1 MKKYQFLNAILAVC
15 ILIGT
20 ASCADDS
27 SAVKTPETEKVSET
41 VTTES
46 AEEIPTYP
54 AELSDFD
61 GYEFRFMNVIDELWA
76 SEGSHNAGKIDF
88 EKESGD
94 IIDDA
99 IYKMMRQTQEDLNI
113 TFAPIHKEDIF
124 DLVTSLKRSVMAA
137 DDAYDAAYICTL
149 NYAAGIESLYNLH
162 EIDTLNLDA
171 EWWNR
176 SYIESMTVG
185 NEYLFAIS
193 DHINRWSWQS
203 LGCVLFN
210 KDMMGRLDITPPY
223 ELVREGKWTYDAMY
237 DMMKQAIN
245 LNGAADFSPVKGGPA
260 VYGQAANH
268 EESPLL
274 ILQGSGEFLVKK
286 DAENMPVLVEDFT
299 AFSAAYEKVAGMC
312 SEKGSSVLINTA
324 ELVGDTIFS
333 DGYALFNWEKAD
345 YALSYRNV
353 DFEFGMAPLP
363 KADETQSRYY
373 SPVSQYSLL
382 LGIPLSNTDPSRTGF
397 ILDYMTYLGYYQVDP
412 IVWEAM
418 CYKGVRDED
427 SIDMLEI
434 IYNSMVVDIGF
445 IWGITNE
452 TQMTAAKNAASGKE
466 EVVSL
471 LEKNMKKH
479 AGNLKRV
486 MKSLETE

>member
-1 MKKYQFLNAILAVC
+1 MKKNQLLNAFLVIC
-15 ILIGT
+15 ILMGT
-20 ASCADDS
+20 ASCANDS
-27 SAVKTPETEKVSET
+27 PEIETPKTNADSEAAITEPVD
-41 VTTES
+41 V
-46 AEEIPTYP
+46 IPAYP
-54 AELSDFD
+54 AELTDFG
-61 GYEFRFMNVIDELWA
+61 GYEFRFLNVIDDLWA
-76 SEGSHNAGKIDF
+76 AEGSHNAGKIDF

-99 IYKMMRQTQEDLNI
+99 IYNMMRQAQEDLNI
-113 TFAPIHKEDIF
+113 TFASIHKESIF
-124 DLVTSLKRSVMAA
+124 DLVTALNRSVMAA

-171 EWWNR
+171 EWWNQ

-193 DHINRWSWQS
+193 DHINRWSWQP

-210 KDMMGRLDITPPY
+210 KDMMGQLDITPPY
-223 ELVREGKWTYDAMY
+223 DLVRDGKWTYDAMY
-237 DMMKQAIN
+237 DMMKQAVN

-268 EESPLL
+268 EESPLM
-274 ILQGSGEFLVKK
+274 ILQGSGEFLIKK
-286 DAENMPVLVEDFT
+286 DADNMPILVEDFA
-299 AFSAAYEKVAGMC
+299 AFASAYAKLAEIC

-382 LGIPLSNTDPSRTGF
+382 LGIPLSNADPERSGF
-397 ILDYMTYLGYYQVDP
+397 ILDYMTYLGYYKLDP

-434 IYNSMVVDIGF
+434 IYDSMVVDIGF

-452 TQMTAAKNAASGKE
+452 TQMTVARSAAVGTK
-466 EVVSL
+466 EVVSA